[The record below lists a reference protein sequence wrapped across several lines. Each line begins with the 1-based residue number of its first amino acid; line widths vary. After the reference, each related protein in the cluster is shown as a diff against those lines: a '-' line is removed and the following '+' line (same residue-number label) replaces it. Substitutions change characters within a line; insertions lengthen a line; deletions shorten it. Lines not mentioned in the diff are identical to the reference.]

1 MASNQSRFRAAHGA
15 ARPMIVRT
23 MTLAVALTLCSAAL
37 SVRAQVVTAQEAA
50 DLSGSWDSPA
60 TNDVLERDE
69 GPFTDDFVGM
79 PLNAAGRALAASY
92 SADMLAEPERVCQLY
107 DQWHY
112 SNSVFNLRIWPVT
125 GGPTGTIQAWKLQPT
140 EDNGGMT
147 IWMDGR
153 SPPSQYA
160 DHLRGAFTT
169 GHWKGDMLIAVTTG
183 MKRAPARDNGAFH
196 SDESIM
202 TSTFIPHDDMLTIVY
217 VLHDPVYMT
226 APYVYSRTYVRSVT
240 RPIAT
245 QYPPCIVNFEG
256 TSEGTVPFFP
266 PGKNPLM
273 TQMMEFFHVPEYASA
288 GGADTMYP
296 EFRDRLKAQ
305 YLKLYPTFP
314 KKCTQYCTNFRFQQA
329 VGNLPQPVEGPAAKP
344 GRRGAKSG
352 S

>member
-1 MASNQSRFRAAHGA
+1 
-15 ARPMIVRT
+15 MIVRT

-153 SPPSQYA
+153 SPPSEYA